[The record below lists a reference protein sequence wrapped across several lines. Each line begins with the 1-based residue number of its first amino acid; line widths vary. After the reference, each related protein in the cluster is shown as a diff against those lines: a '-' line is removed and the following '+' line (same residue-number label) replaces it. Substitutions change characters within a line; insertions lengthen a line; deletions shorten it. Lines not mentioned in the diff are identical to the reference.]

1 MNVLSLGHLVLN
13 VRDLER
19 AVRFYEGVLGLR
31 LVARAEIRNA
41 AMAFFSISG
50 NHHDLALRE
59 VGRAAPV
66 APADAPGLAHFALKI
81 GDDLEALRAAR
92 AHLQAHGVAI
102 DRTVDHK
109 VSQSHYVRDPDGNMV
124 ELYVD
129 ADPAIWRTD
138 PASVAHSVPFDL

>member
-1 MNVLSLGHLVLN
+1 MKVQSLGHLVLN

-31 LVARAEIRNA
+31 LVARAEIRGA
-41 AMAFFSISG
+41 PMAFFSIAG

-59 VGRAAPV
+59 TGGGAPT

-81 GDDLEALRAAR
+81 GDHLDVLRAAR
-92 AHLQAHGVAI
+92 AHLHAHGVAI
-102 DRTVDHK
+102 ERTVDHK
-109 VSQSHYVRDPDGNMV
+109 VSQSHYVRDPDGNSV

-129 ADPAIWRTD
+129 ADPAIWRSD
-138 PASVAHSVPFDL
+138 PASVAHSDPFDP